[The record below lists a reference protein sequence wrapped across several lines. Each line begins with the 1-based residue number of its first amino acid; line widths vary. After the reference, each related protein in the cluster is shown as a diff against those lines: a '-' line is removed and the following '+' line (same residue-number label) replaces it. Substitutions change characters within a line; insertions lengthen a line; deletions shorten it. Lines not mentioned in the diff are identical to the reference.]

1 MAITRI
7 ERSIKG
13 LFLDVPSTTITA
25 AASAAAST
33 LTIESIVG
41 FAINKILFIGEPG
54 NEDSEVIKTHSAT
67 APTGTTVTLAANIV
81 FAHSIGTRV
90 YIVDYDQIEFSHA
103 ATVAGSKSV
112 LVTQNIQADQEPNI
126 YRDTAQTSG
135 FFFTRYKETIGG
147 TFSSYSDAIPY
158 AGFANNQIGKAVSYA
173 MKRYDV
179 EYSDRIT
186 EEFYIDE
193 ANRCLTYMH
202 GKLKKWHTL
211 QEFDYALGTI
221 TRGVY
226 SFTMPT
232 DSWQFSPRSV
242 LGVRVGSGKNLV
254 YNDKKSWEDRLEGV
268 NHTTL
273 VSSAIIGATT
283 VTLTDSSDFKSAGT
297 IMVAGI
303 SITYTAND
311 TATGILT
318 GIPASSTGS
327 ITANITAA
335 DDVWGGDYEEGEPQ
349 YFTVYEGTMYVWPLA
364 NATYAGK
371 DLSLDYWKQPATI
384 DSLGDTIDD
393 FRYDAVQ
400 DWLTWM
406 TKMVTKN
413 DGDLDEGDGNFKF
426 FTAKLNDAIKLELNI
441 QNQKYPMRPR
451 MNTIKF

>member
-254 YNDKKSWEDRLEGV
+254 YNDKKS
-268 NHTTL
+268 
-273 VSSAIIGATT
+273 
-283 VTLTDSSDFKSAGT
+283 
-297 IMVAGI
+297 
-303 SITYTAND
+303 
-311 TATGILT
+311 
-318 GIPASSTGS
+318 
-327 ITANITAA
+327 
-335 DDVWGGDYEEGEPQ
+335 
-349 YFTVYEGTMYVWPLA
+349 
-364 NATYAGK
+364 
-371 DLSLDYWKQPATI
+371 
-384 DSLGDTIDD
+384 
-393 FRYDAVQ
+393 
-400 DWLTWM
+400 
-406 TKMVTKN
+406 
-413 DGDLDEGDGNFKF
+413 
-426 FTAKLNDAIKLELNI
+426 
-441 QNQKYPMRPR
+441 
-451 MNTIKF
+451 